1 MSTAATST
9 GWPLASAEKV
19 ATRIRTELLDYCER
33 IEIAGSIR
41 RQRPHVGDL
50 DLVLLTRE
58 GARPALEKRLQ
69 RNPDTRI
76 LRNGRENMALVLA
89 NGMQVDL
96 FFATAAVNDLAGY
109 VPGNFGMRL
118 LAMTGSKEHN
128 IFLTDEARK
137 RGYHFHPYK
146 GLMRG
151 GYYAPLAAGGREYRS
166 GEVFA
171 AEEELTI
178 LKELG
183 LGWVPPEQREIEG
196 RARLAD
202 AGGTD

>member
-1 MSTAATST
+1 MSNALTTPT
-9 GWPLASAEKV
+9 GWPLAGASKIAE
-19 ATRIRTELLDYCER
+19 RLRGELADFCER
-33 IEIAGSIR
+33 IEVAGSIR
-41 RQRPHVGDL
+41 RQRPRVGDI

-58 GARPALEKRLQ
+58 GARPELEKRVR

-89 NGMQVDL
+89 NDVQVDL
-96 FFATAAVNDLAGY
+96 FFAAPAVNDLAGY

-128 IFLTDEARK
+128 IFLTEEARK

-151 GYYAPLAAGGREYRS
+151 GHYFALPEGGREYRG
-166 GEVFA
+166 GEVFCS
-171 AEEELTI
+171 EDELNI
-178 LKELG
+178 FKALG
-183 LGWVPPEQREIEG
+183 CGWVPPEQREVN
-196 RARLAD
+196 A
-202 AGGTD
+202 